1 MATKI
6 VLILGASG
14 NIGSHVAKKF
24 ASEGYKVAVASRR
37 GTSADPAYLPIKANL
52 SSPGTVND
60 VFEQVKKGFGAV
72 PNVVVYN
79 GMTLFIPRFEATLTQ
94 LTPNSAA
101 FS

>member
-6 VLILGASG
+6 VLILGAGG

-24 ASEGYKVAVASRR
+24 ASEGYKVAVANRR

-52 SSPGTVND
+52 SSPGTVKD
-60 VFEQVKKGFGAV
+60 VFEEVKKGFGAV

-79 GMTLFIPRFEATLTQ
+79 GVTLFISKLDIIPCSSKAH
-94 LTPNSAA
+94 NIIG
-101 FS
+101 

>member
-6 VLILGASG
+6 VLILGAGG

-24 ASEGYKVAVASRR
+24 ASEGYKVAVANRR

-52 SSPGTVND
+52 SSPGTVKD
-60 VFEQVKKGFGAV
+60 IFEEVMKGFGAV

-79 GMTLFIPRFEATLTQ
+79 GVTLFISKLDISPCSSKAH
-94 LTPNSAA
+94 NIIG
-101 FS
+101 